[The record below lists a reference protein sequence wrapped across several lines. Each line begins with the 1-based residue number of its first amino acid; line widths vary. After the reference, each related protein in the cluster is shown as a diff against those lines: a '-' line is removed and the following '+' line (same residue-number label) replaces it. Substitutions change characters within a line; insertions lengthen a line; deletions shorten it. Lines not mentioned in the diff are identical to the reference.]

1 MADALRLVIGSDDAG
16 HRYEEVLETDLSG
29 DPLVASLVDVG
40 VEADGHPPYPAV
52 AVEAA
57 QRVAGR

>member
-16 HRYEEVLETDLSG
+16 HRSEEATEADLSAA
-29 DPLVASLVDVG
+29 PLVASPVDVG
-40 VEADGHPPYPAV
+40 VEADNHPPHPAV